1 MFALAFES
9 ACRSILKT
17 PGVSLLV
24 VLAIA
29 LGVGITMPMVALYQN
44 NSGNPMPEI
53 SDNIYRVSVNNW
65 KSEEPFHSRFPDM
78 PTEILSARDTK
89 ALVAS
94 DLPSDHTASYTLNV
108 WVRSTD
114 NQTKT
119 KPFYGSV
126 RVTNN
131 GFFRMFDV
139 PLTYGTF
146 WSDEQ
151 AKNRSNVAVISRMT
165 NARLFGGGDSV
176 GQSFKLANETYTV
189 VGVVADWAPTPKVYD
204 LSETNGRPEGVYV
217 PLSNFSRSALKP
229 ELRWQVLNNSVP
241 ADFDTVF
248 LASETIFM
256 TLWVRLDSASDAAAY
271 RDFMD
276 IYTREQRSLGRLPGS
291 ISSRLDSAT
300 DWLDI
305 SPSQQ
310 GTQRLYRVFVI
321 VGVLFLL
328 VCLFNLLSLLL
339 GKFMSVTPEACV
351 VRALGASR
359 MMIFTQYVTEVV
371 LLGLVGGIL
380 SLGIAKAGLEG
391 MLWIYLENIPPE
403 FKLIASPDG
412 QSPYT
417 KFDGKLLLISLVL
430 AVTAAVLCALY
441 PAWRACRIPPAEYL
455 KMN

>member
-17 PGVSLLV
+17 PGVSVLV

-44 NSGNPMPEI
+44 NSGNPISEI
-53 SDNIYRVSVNNW
+53 SDNIYRVSIDNW
-65 KSEEPFHSRFPDM
+65 KSDEPFHSRLPDM
-78 PTEILSARDTK
+78 PTEILNVRDTR

-94 DLPSDHTASYTLNV
+94 DIPSDYTASYDLNV

-114 NQTKT
+114 NKTKT
-119 KPFYGSV
+119 KPFYGAV

-139 PLTYGTF
+139 PMAHGSY

-151 AKNRSNVAVISRMT
+151 AKDRSNVAVISRMT
-165 NARLFGGGDSV
+165 NVRLFGGGDSV
-176 GQSFKLANETYTV
+176 GESFKVANETYTV
-189 VGVVADWAPTPKVYD
+189 VGVLGDWSPTPRVYD
-204 LSETNGRPEGVYV
+204 LSQSNGRPEGIYV
-217 PLSNFSRSALKP
+217 PLSNFSRSELGP
-229 ELRWQVLNNSVP
+229 ELRWQVSNSNVP
-241 ADFDTVF
+241 TDFDTAF
-248 LASETIFM
+248 LASETIFV
-256 TLWVRLDSASDAAAY
+256 TLWVKLDSASEAAAY
-271 RDFMD
+271 RSFMD
-276 IYTREQRSLGRLPGS
+276 SYLQDQKRLGRLPS
-291 ISSRLDSAT
+291 LIENRLDSAT
-300 DWLDI
+300 NWLEI

-310 GTQRLYRVFVI
+310 DTQRLYRVFVI
-321 VGVLFLL
+321 VGVLFLM

-371 LLGLVGGIL
+371 LLGLIGGIL
-380 SLGIAKAGLEG
+380 SLAIAKAGLAG

-412 QSPYT
+412 ESAYT
-417 KFDGKLLLISLVL
+417 RFDARLLLISLLL
-430 AVTAAVLCALY
+430 AVSAAVLCALY